1 MYMKIKSAA
10 FCKKLE
16 TELSER
22 KRRTRRIES
31 SRLQEVYS
39 RNPEIKKLDDNL
51 ATIALD
57 MGRQL
62 MNAGNSEEIRGLAN
76 ALIEKNSASVE
87 NCLYPPVFPPII
99 LTRNMSVRCV
109 MIPAALPVGNFA
121 AALSSLQ
128 STPCLKAP
136 VSVLPKTLGILI

>member
-1 MYMKIKSAA
+1 MKIKSAA

-62 MNAGNSEEIRGLAN
+62 MNAG
-76 ALIEKNSASVE
+76 
-87 NCLYPPVFPPII
+87 
-99 LTRNMSVRCV
+99 
-109 MIPAALPVGNFA
+109 
-121 AALSSLQ
+121 
-128 STPCLKAP
+128 KAP
-136 VSVLPKTLGILI
+136 AGGCGSRSESPAPRGDSPA

>member
-1 MYMKIKSAA
+1 MKIKSAA

-51 ATIALD
+51 ATIAFD

-62 MNAGNSEEIRGLAN
+62 
-76 ALIEKNSASVE
+76 
-87 NCLYPPVFPPII
+87 PPVFPPII

>member
-1 MYMKIKSAA
+1 MKIKSAA

-51 ATIALD
+51 ATIAFD

-76 ALIEKNSASVE
+76 ALIEKK
-87 NCLYPPVFPPII
+87 PVFPPII